1 MDVHWV
7 TRWRSCFHM
16 VWEQSA
22 ASIPP
27 LTPRTALLLH
37 CNNRPPLWTISAV
50 TYSIILKLDTLA
62 GHLLLCTPELS
73 QHLKY
78 SFFSP
83 TTKVWSGHR
92 AAFTFWTIFT
102 FESWG
107 LRVRASRCPRHGVAA
122 PRQTPRVPDHHRHHD
137 QHGLH
142 GRLPGG
148 AEPGSQKDWC
158 VYYSAGRGRMLPHS
172 AAIRGSVGR
181 RWGAHRPTRIRHDTL
196 VSVHLRTGDQALLC
210 LPELQGRQEE
220 FGDGGP
226 EGFDVIIICMCTRL
240 ILGSSGS
247 G

>member
-1 MDVHWV
+1 MEVRWV

-22 ASIPP
+22 G
-27 LTPRTALLLH
+27 RTSTLNPHTAQPLH

-50 TYSIILKLDTLA
+50 TYGIVLIFDTLA
-62 GHLLLCTPELS
+62 GHSLLCTPELS
-73 QHLKY
+73 EHLEY
-78 SFFSP
+78 PFFLLP
-83 TTKVWSGHR
+83 LKVWSAHS
-92 AAFTFWTIFT
+92 AVFTFWTIIT

-148 AEPGSQKDWC
+148 AEPGSPKDRR
-158 VYYSAGRGRMLPHS
+158 VHHSAGRGRVLPHS
-172 AAIRGSVGR
+172 AAIRGGVGR
-181 RWGAHRPTRIRHDTL
+181 CRSAHRPTRIRHDPL
-196 VSVHLRTGDQALLC
+196 VPVHLRPGDQALLC

-220 FGDGGP
+220 LGDSGP
-226 EGFDVIIICMCTRL
+226 EGFDVIIICLCTGPV
-240 ILGSSGS
+240 LGSSGS